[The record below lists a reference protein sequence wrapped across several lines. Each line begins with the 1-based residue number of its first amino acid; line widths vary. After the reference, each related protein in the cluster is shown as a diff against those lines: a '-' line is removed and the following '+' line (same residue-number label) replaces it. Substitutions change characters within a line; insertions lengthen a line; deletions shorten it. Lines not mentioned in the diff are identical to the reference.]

1 MIGNPKASPCGAL
14 APASVYG
21 HTGFTGTCFWIDP
34 DNQLI
39 YIFLSNRVNPSRA
52 NNKLGSLDIR
62 TRIQD
67 AIYKAIDRKSQKI
80 RNFVTV
86 LTDKVLI
93 KSRYMLYGHGDDF
106 YNAKNEVKINFSS
119 NVWHG
124 ANLDKLKEHL
134 IEHFDKLTR
143 YPEPDA
149 ATLKRLLARRY
160 EIKEENIVVTNGSI
174 TAFYLLAQAWR
185 GAKSMIAIPS
195 FSEYEDACRLHE
207 HEISFFP
214 TSDDLSELS
223 LEGQDFCWICNPNN
237 PDGKLIHRTELLRLI
252 SANPQTTFIID
263 QAYVAFT
270 TEDMLKPSDV
280 KTHKNLILVQ
290 SISKAYNIPGLR
302 IGYLV
307 ASPEIAEKVN
317 MYIIP
322 WSVNAIAIEAS
333 KYILIHPAQF
343 TLPIRKWQRETADF
357 IYQLSKLDGLEVIPT
372 STTFFLVRLKK
383 GTAADLKQFLLDN
396 YGILIRDASNFR
408 GLDET
413 YLRLSTQKL
422 MKPDLA

>member
-1 MIGNPKASPCGAL
+1 
-14 APASVYG
+14 
-21 HTGFTGTCFWIDP
+21 
-34 DNQLI
+34 
-39 YIFLSNRVNPSRA
+39 
-52 NNKLGSLDIR
+52 
-62 TRIQD
+62 
-67 AIYKAIDRKSQKI
+67 
-80 RNFVTV
+80 
-86 LTDKVLI
+86 
-93 KSRYMLYGHGDDF
+93 MLYGHGDDF

-317 MYIIP
+317 KYIIP
-322 WSVNAIAIEAS
+322 WSVCIRAVLLLTCL
-333 KYILIHPAQF
+333 ILAGDLLAGLIYG
-343 TLPIRKWQRETADF
+343 LP
-357 IYQLSKLDGLEVIPT
+357 
-372 STTFFLVRLKK
+372 FFLCGIICFTVKHRTGLWC
-383 GTAADLKQFLLDN
+383 GWAVYACVDL
-396 YGILIRDASNFR
+396 
-408 GLDET
+408 
-413 YLRLSTQKL
+413 YLRFATGLSWTTVFMTHLWTAQ
-422 MKPDLA
+422 MNYARLAISWAQLLGMFVMLVCTVRSYRTLRLPATKKRSHG

>member
-1 MIGNPKASPCGAL
+1 M
-14 APASVYG
+14 
-21 HTGFTGTCFWIDP
+21 
-34 DNQLI
+34 
-39 YIFLSNRVNPSRA
+39 
-52 NNKLGSLDIR
+52 
-62 TRIQD
+62 
-67 AIYKAIDRKSQKI
+67 
-80 RNFVTV
+80 
-86 LTDKVLI
+86 
-93 KSRYMLYGHGDDF
+93 
-106 YNAKNEVKINFSS
+106 KINFSS

-134 IEHFDKLTR
+134 NEQFSKLTR

-149 ATLKRLLARRY
+149 ASLKRLLARRY
-160 EIKEENIVVTNGSI
+160 EIKEENVVVTNGSI
-174 TAFYLLAQAWR
+174 TAFYLIAQAWK
-185 GAKSMIAIPS
+185 GAKSTIAVPS

-207 HEISFFP
+207 HEINFFS

-237 PDGKLIHRTELLRLI
+237 PDGKLLHRSELLRLI
-252 SANPQTTFIID
+252 AANRNTKFIID

-280 KTHKNLILVQ
+280 KNNPNLILIQ

-307 ASPEIAEKVN
+307 ASPEIAAEVN
-317 MYIIP
+317 KYIIP
-322 WSVNAIAIEAS
+322 WSVNAIALEAS

-343 TLPIRKWQRETADF
+343 TLPIRKWQRETAEL
-357 IYQLSKLDGLEVIPT
+357 IYQLNKFDNLEVIPT
-372 STTFFLVRLKK
+372 ATTFFLVRLKK
-383 GTAADLKQFLLDN
+383 GTAAELKKYLWDN

-413 YLRLSTQKL
+413 YIRLSTQTTVENQIL
-422 MKPDLA
+422 IDAIREWFAQL

>member
-1 MIGNPKASPCGAL
+1 
-14 APASVYG
+14 
-21 HTGFTGTCFWIDP
+21 
-34 DNQLI
+34 
-39 YIFLSNRVNPSRA
+39 
-52 NNKLGSLDIR
+52 
-62 TRIQD
+62 
-67 AIYKAIDRKSQKI
+67 
-80 RNFVTV
+80 
-86 LTDKVLI
+86 
-93 KSRYMLYGHGDDF
+93 MLFGHGDDF
-106 YNAKNEVKINFSS
+106 YNSQNEVKINFSS

-134 IEHFDKLTR
+134 NEQFSKLTR

-149 ATLKRLLARRY
+149 ASLKRLLARRY
-160 EIKEENIVVTNGSI
+160 EIKEENVVVTNGSI
-174 TAFYLLAQAWR
+174 TAFYLIAQAWK
-185 GAKSMIAIPS
+185 GAKSTIAVPS
-195 FSEYEDACRLHE
+195 FAEYEDACRLHE
-207 HEISFFP
+207 HELTFFS

-237 PDGKLIHRTELLRLI
+237 PDGKLLHRTEILRLLA
-252 SANPQTTFIID
+252 ANRNTKFIID

-280 KTHKNLILVQ
+280 KNNPNLILIQ

-307 ASPEIAEKVN
+307 ASPEITAMVN
-317 MYIIP
+317 KYIIP
-322 WSVNAIAIEAS
+322 WSVNAIALEAS

-343 TLPIRKWQRETADF
+343 TLPIRKWQRETAEL
-357 IYQLSKLDGLEVIPT
+357 IYQLNKFDNLEVIPT

-383 GTAADLKQFLLDN
+383 GTAAELKKYLWDN

-413 YLRLSTQKL
+413 YIRLSNPKTAETQVPIDAIREWFSL
-422 MKPDLA
+422 L

>member
-1 MIGNPKASPCGAL
+1 
-14 APASVYG
+14 
-21 HTGFTGTCFWIDP
+21 
-34 DNQLI
+34 
-39 YIFLSNRVNPSRA
+39 
-52 NNKLGSLDIR
+52 
-62 TRIQD
+62 
-67 AIYKAIDRKSQKI
+67 
-80 RNFVTV
+80 
-86 LTDKVLI
+86 
-93 KSRYMLYGHGDDF
+93 MLFGHGDD
-106 YNAKNEVKINFSS
+106 YYRSSAERLVNYSS
-119 NVWHG
+119 NVWYG
-124 ANLDKLKEHL
+124 AEIEPLKEYML
-134 IEHFDKLTR
+134 ASVERITR

-149 ATLKRLLARRY
+149 GSLRRMLAEVHQIDPSCLL
-160 EIKEENIVVTNGSI
+160 VTNGSI
-174 TAFYLLAQAWR
+174 TAFYLIAQAYSQAR
-185 GAKSMIAIPS
+185 SMIWVPS
-195 FSEYEDACRLHE
+195 FAEYEDACRLYKHTLT
-207 HEISFFP
+207 FF
-214 TSDDLSELS
+214 SNQRNLSELDLS
-223 LEGQDFCWICNPNN
+223 QQDFCWICNPNN

-317 MYIIP
+317 KYIIP

-413 YLRLSTQKL
+413 YLRLSTQKSDENQIL
-422 MKPDLA
+422 LEGVKVWLEQQ